1 MLVLSRKAGES
12 LLIGQGLLG
21 EGIQVTV
28 VAVQGN
34 RVRLGITAP
43 AEVSIR
49 RQEIV
54 LDLPEV
60 AGSEEP
66 CAMSSESHSRTP
78 EFV

>member
-60 AGSEEP
+60 EHLSGS
-66 CAMSSESHSRTP
+66 CDLGIESHSRTP
-78 EFV
+78 ELV